1 MAGLSKVGS
10 SLPENLSD
18 NSSLSGIDTT
28 SGQESLRAS
37 RDLIEVE
44 DADLKKL
51 FPCSKRKAIRL
62 SFRQLVYFVIVSLFC
77 LVLDHYIISDIESEV
92 IRDPIQ
98 TLMLS
103 AIFLTGFNWLYAY
116 WLVKLRGKTL
126 EYFIKD
132 GSVVITKGLFLKR
145 RGSFHLSQITDV
157 YLVQEQ
163 LDWLFKTC
171 TLCVSTA
178 NQASGQFAYIEGFD
192 EEVAHGMQEYLLK
205 QTEISARIINS
216 SGIYPLSHLT

>member
-1 MAGLSKVGS
+1 MAGLAKVGS
-10 SLPENLSD
+10 SLPESIRD
-18 NSSLSGIDTT
+18 NSNPSGVDTT
-28 SGQESLRAS
+28 SELDSLRAR
-37 RDLIEVE
+37 RDMLEVE
-44 DADLKKL
+44 DVDLKQL

-62 SFRQLVYFVIVSLFC
+62 SFRQLVYFVLVSLFC
-77 LVLDHYIISDIESEV
+77 LILDHYIISDVESEV
-92 IRDPIQ
+92 IRDSIQ

-116 WLVKLRGKTL
+116 WMVKLRGETL
-126 EYFIKD
+126 EYLIKD

-192 EEVAHGMQEYLLK
+192 EEVAHSMQEYLLK

-216 SGIYPLSHLT
+216 SGLYPLNQLT